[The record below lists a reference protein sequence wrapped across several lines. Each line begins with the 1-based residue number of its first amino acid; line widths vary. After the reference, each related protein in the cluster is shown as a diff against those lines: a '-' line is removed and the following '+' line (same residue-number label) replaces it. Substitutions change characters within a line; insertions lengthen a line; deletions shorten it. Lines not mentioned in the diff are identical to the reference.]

1 MQPPLFRREL
11 LAGFGA
17 AALTGTATPASAQPA
32 AWPDRM
38 VTLFVPLA
46 AGSTADIMARIVAPE
61 IAARIG
67 QTLVIDN
74 RPAAG
79 GTVVLAQVARST
91 DLASAVLITMST
103 QAISPFLYGNPG
115 YDPVADF
122 TPVAPAVNVAN
133 ALIVNP
139 QGPHTSLAALID
151 AARRNPGWITY
162 SSGGSGTTH
171 HLSGALLAAAE
182 RLELVHVPY
191 RGAPQGVNAVAAGEV
206 DFGYFNLPS
215 VIEMIQAGRLRGLAV
230 TSPERSPFLPELPTQ
245 DELGLQ
251 GCQMVF
257 WMGFGLP
264 ARIPAA
270 GVERFA
276 AAVNAALALPEVQE
290 RLRRAGFELAPSITR
305 PQFAAMIASDIA
317 RLGPVARAVARV
329 D

>member
-1 MQPPLFRREL
+1 MQPQLPRREL
-11 LAGFGA
+11 LGTLSIALIGA
-17 AALTGTATPASAQPA
+17 CARAAAQPA
-32 AWPDRM
+32 AWPDRTL
-38 VTLFVPLA
+38 TLFVPLA
-46 AGSTADIMARIVAPE
+46 AGSTADILARIVAPE
-61 IAARIG
+61 ISARLG
-67 QTLVIDN
+67 QSVVIDN

-79 GTVVLAQVARST
+79 GTVVLAQVARGT
-91 DLASAVLITMST
+91 DLTSAVLITMST
-103 QAISPFLYGNPG
+103 QAISPFLYSNPG

-122 TPVAPAVNVAN
+122 TPIAPAVNVSN

-139 QGPHTSLAALID
+139 QGPYTSLAALID
-151 AARRNPGWITY
+151 AARRNPGRITY

-182 RLELVHVPY
+182 RLDLVHVPY

-215 VIEMIQAGRLRGLAV
+215 VIEQINAGRLRGLAV
-230 TSPERSPFLPELPTQ
+230 TSPERSPFLPALPTQ
-245 DELGLQ
+245 DELGLRN
-251 GCQMVF
+251 CQMVF

-276 AAVNAALALPEVQE
+276 AAVNDTLALPAVQD
-290 RLRRAGFELAPSITR
+290 RLRRAGFELAPSISR
-305 PQFAAMIASDIA
+305 AQFAALIASDIA
-317 RLGPVARAVARV
+317 RFSPVAHAVARV